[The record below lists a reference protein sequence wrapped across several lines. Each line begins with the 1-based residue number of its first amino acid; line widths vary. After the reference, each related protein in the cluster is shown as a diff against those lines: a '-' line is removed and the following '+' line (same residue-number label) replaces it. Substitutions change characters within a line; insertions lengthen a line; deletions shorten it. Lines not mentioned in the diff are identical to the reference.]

1 MLNKIIIFQIEYSIT
16 SISGG
21 GLDEAGGVFAV
32 DGHSGVLTTRLPL
45 DRERTQVYT
54 LVVSATDQALPLNV
68 RKSSSV
74 TVVVNVQDDN
84 DNYPQFSERTYS
96 VSVPEDTPWS
106 QSPVIATVK

>member
-1 MLNKIIIFQIEYSIT
+1 MEYSIS

-21 GLDEAGGVFAV
+21 GLDDATGTFAL
-32 DGHSGVLTTRLPL
+32 DSHSGVLTTRLQL

-54 LVVSATDQALPLNV
+54 LVVTATDQALPISE
-68 RKSSSV
+68 RHSATV
-74 TVVVNVQDDN
+74 TVVVRVQDDN

-96 VSVPEDTPWS
+96 VSVSEDAPWS